1 MRIDIWIA
9 EQITRTDRKRRLS
22 STVTLPEMKIS
33 YIHTMIS
40 KMQTRS
46 GIKLTEIPIDIVP
59 NKILQIMLSHEG
71 FKTSTIFGKEGLG
84 DPEEYE
90 KLVLDNDA
98 GTRTFEFFNKG
109 LSQMM
114 YGTE

>member
-1 MRIDIWIA
+1 
-9 EQITRTDRKRRLS
+9 
-22 STVTLPEMKIS
+22 
-33 YIHTMIS
+33 
-40 KMQTRS
+40 MQTRS

-90 KLVLDNDA
+90 KLVLGDEA

-109 LSQMM
+109 LSHMM
-114 YGTE
+114 YGTEEDRPIFQVFAHFHGYHSGRHA